1 MEEKKLKI
9 VLNRNGNGTLNPRC
23 PIPLEWFKKMGL
35 SEKERE
41 INLKFNEQTGELI
54 IKKTK

>member
-35 SEKERE
+35 SEEERE
-41 INLKFNEQTGELI
+41 VNLKLNEKTGELI